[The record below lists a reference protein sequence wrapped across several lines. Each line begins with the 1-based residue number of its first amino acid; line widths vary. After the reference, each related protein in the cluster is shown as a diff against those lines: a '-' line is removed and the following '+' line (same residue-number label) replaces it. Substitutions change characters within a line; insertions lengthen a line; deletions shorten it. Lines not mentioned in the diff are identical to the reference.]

1 MGQNRCC
8 RCLLDDKIP
17 ESVFPG
23 GKLIY
28 YAFCQICSSTE
39 SQLIFFEQFSHTS
52 AWQGLSFSILLLKI
66 CLAIFRSLRV
76 APCLRSVRLDDWLGV
91 GIGASSAHCKT
102 LALKILKNTKWSWWT
117 VSQLFKAINILWPR
131 CWKNEVNKWE
141 WRENKD
147 ARIISVIVIMASDDH
162 CRMKKVSDFI
172 KSSAA
177 LTSLFLIQL
186 DNCDFEAEEIVNGS
200 LN

>member
-52 AWQGLSFSILLLKI
+52 ARQGLSFSILLLTI

-147 ARIISVIVIMASDDH
+147 ARIISVIVIRLWHLMIIAEW
-162 CRMKKVSDFI
+162 KKWVI
-172 KSSAA
+172 SSSRP
-177 LTSLFLIQL
+177 LHSLPFFWFSLIIVTSKPKKLWM
-186 DNCDFEAEEIVNGS
+186 DP
-200 LN
+200 